1 MDRDRFRTCSRDLR
15 KLSEQQYRLAE
26 MPDRATKNDFEAA
39 AKQMLRAAEDLEDLL
54 KAQLPGCICRR
65 IVDDN
70 YNYLDYA
77 EACQHHGSLFR
88 QVAAMK
94 ARYEKIEDD
103 LKNEARMKI
112 LPAALAAAATAW
124 PAAGS
129 TDAALAGAAFR
140 LTDEVLR
147 RLVGETKP

>member
-1 MDRDRFRTCSRDLR
+1 MDRDRFRTCARDLVKMADQLI
-15 KLSEQQYRLAE
+15 KLST
-26 MPDRATKNDFEAA
+26 MPDRATRHDFETAATLVSRA
-39 AKQMLRAAEDLEDLL
+39 AKNLEDLL
-54 KAQLPGCICRR
+54 EAQLPGCICRR

-70 YNYLDYA
+70 YNYIDYA